1 MGLQGSLLL
10 FFVKPKANSLNFAA
24 MKPFWR
30 ILRYTRPFRVNI
42 AFNVLFNLLSILFS
56 LVSIGL
62 VIPVLGIIFNNAT
75 GDLSPP
81 QMDGDLISYAR
92 DYLNY
97 EIGTRFQE
105 VGQSDALLYVCIWVV
120 TAFFFKNLFNYLA
133 LFSITP
139 LRNGVTRDLRA
150 DLHHKI
156 LALPISF
163 FTEQR
168 KGDII
173 SRMTTDLKEI
183 EWSMLMTIEMF
194 FREPIMIIASL
205 AILIWMSPAL
215 TVFVFIL
222 LPVVSFI
229 VTSIGKSLKRSS
241 VKAQEKMGEL
251 MSQTEE
257 NLSGLKV
264 IKAFNAEQLKGN
276 LFQRTI
282 DQYFRLMNSVM
293 RKNDLASPLS
303 EFLGAVVMAVII
315 WYGGTLVLNEGG
327 FTAEQFIAYVLFF
340 YQIIPPAKSLS
351 KASYHIQ
358 RGNAASE
365 RVIEIL
371 DAENPI
377 KDKPGAL
384 PINDFKES
392 IKLDKVSFAY
402 GEKDVLREVSLEV
415 PKGKMVALVG
425 QSGSGKTT
433 LTNLVP
439 RFYDISRGS
448 LTLDGQE
455 VRDLKIKDL
464 RSLMGIVTQESLLFN
479 ESIFYNIAL
488 GKPEANLEEVV
499 RAAKIANAHEF
510 IEKLEQGYQTNIGDS
525 GNKLSGGQKQR
536 LSIARAVLKNP
547 PILILDEATS
557 ALDTESEKLV
567 QEALY
572 KLMANRTSLVI
583 AHRLST
589 IQHADEIVVMDGGRI
604 AERGNHQQLL
614 AKDGIYRRLVEMQKF
629 D

>member
-1 MGLQGSLLL
+1 
-10 FFVKPKANSLNFAA
+10 

-30 ILRYTRPFRVNI
+30 ILRYARPYRMNI
-42 AFNVLFNLLSILFS
+42 VSNVIFNLLSIVFS
-56 LVSIGL
+56 LASIGL
-62 VIPVLGIIFNNAT
+62 VIPVLGIIFNHT
-75 GDLSPP
+75 GGELIRPEF
-81 QMDGDLISYAR
+81 QGDVLGYAR

-105 VGQSDALLYVCIWVV
+105 VGQADALMYVCIWVV
-120 TAFFFKNLFNYLA
+120 AAFFLKNLFNYLA

-150 DLHHKI
+150 ELHHKI

-173 SRMTTDLKEI
+173 SRMTSDLKEI

-205 AILIWMSPAL
+205 GILIWMSPGL

-222 LPVVSFI
+222 LPVVSLI
-229 VTSIGKSLKRSS
+229 VTTIGKSLKRSS
-241 VKAQEKMGEL
+241 TRAQEKMGEL

-257 NLSGLKV
+257 NVSGLKV
-264 IKAFNAEQLKGN
+264 IKAFNAEPLKES
-276 LFQRTI
+276 LFKRTI
-282 DQYFRLMNSVM
+282 DQYFRIMNNVM

-303 EFLGAVVMAVII
+303 EFLGALVMAVII
-315 WYGGTLVLNEGG
+315 WYGGTLVLNEDG

-340 YQIIPPAKSLS
+340 YQVIPPAKALS

-377 KDKPGAL
+377 KDKPDARDVH
-384 PINDFKES
+384 DFETS
-392 IKLDKVSFAY
+392 IRLDKVSFAY
-402 GEKDVLREVSLEV
+402 GEKNVLKEVELEI
-415 PKGKMVALVG
+415 PKGKMIALVG

-439 RFYDISRGS
+439 RFYDITGGS
-448 LTLDGQE
+448 LTLDGYE
-455 VRDLKIKDL
+455 IRDLKIKDL
-464 RSLMGIVTQESLLFN
+464 RALMGIVTQESLLFN
-479 ESIFYNIAL
+479 ESVFYNIAL
-488 GKPEANLEEVV
+488 GKPQASMEEVV
-499 RAAKIANAHEF
+499 NAAKIANAHEF
-510 IEKLEQGYQTNIGDS
+510 IEKLEDGYQTNIGDGGS
-525 GNKLSGGQKQR
+525 KLSGGQKQR

-572 KLMANRTSLVI
+572 KLMENRTSLVI

-589 IQHADEIVVMDGGRI
+589 IQHADEIIVMDEGRI
-604 AERGNHQQLL
+604 AERGSHQELM
-614 AKDGIYRRLVEMQKF
+614 AKDGMYRRLVEMQKF

>member
-1 MGLQGSLLL
+1 
-10 FFVKPKANSLNFAA
+10 

-30 ILRYTRPFRVNI
+30 IMRYARPYRSNI
-42 AFNVLFNLLSILFS
+42 VFNVVFNLLSIIFS
-56 LVSIGL
+56 LASIGL
-62 VIPVLGIIFNNAT
+62 VIPVLGIIFNQADSVGEKAEFDGN
-75 GDLSPP
+75 L
-81 QMDGDLISYAR
+81 MDYVR

-97 EIGTRFQE
+97 EIGARFHE
-105 VGQSDALLYVCIWVV
+105 LGQAEALLYVCIWVV
-120 TAFFFKNLFNYLA
+120 AAFFLKNLFNYLA

-139 LRNGVTRDLRA
+139 LRNGITRDLRA
-150 DLHHKI
+150 ELHHKI

-173 SRMTTDLKEI
+173 SRMTSDLKEI
-183 EWSMLMTIEMF
+183 EWSVLMTIEMF

-205 AILIWMSPAL
+205 VILIWMSPAL

-222 LPVVSFI
+222 LPVVSLI
-229 VTSIGKSLKRSS
+229 VTTIGKSLKRSS
-241 VKAQEKMGEL
+241 ARAQHKMGEL

-257 NLSGLKV
+257 NVTGLKV
-264 IKAFNAEQLKGN
+264 IKAFNAEELKSN

-282 DQYFRLMNSVM
+282 DQYFRIMNSVM
-293 RKNDLASPLS
+293 RKNDLASPVS
-303 EFLGAVVMAVII
+303 EFLGAVVMSVII
-315 WYGGTLVLNEGG
+315 WYGGTLVLAEDG

-340 YQIIPPAKSLS
+340 YQVIPPAKALS

-371 DAENPI
+371 DADNPI

-384 PINDFKES
+384 PVHDFERS
-392 IKLDKVSFAY
+392 LKLEKVSFAY
-402 GEKDVLREVSLEV
+402 GEKDILKEVDLEI
-415 PKGKMVALVG
+415 PKGRMVALVG

-448 LTLDGQE
+448 ITLDGKE
-455 VRDLKIKDL
+455 IRDLKIKDL

-479 ESIFYNIAL
+479 ESVFYNIAL
-488 GKPEANLEEVV
+488 GKPEASMEEVIQ
-499 RAAKIANAHEF
+499 AAKIANAHEF
-510 IEKLEQGYQTNIGDS
+510 IEKLENGYHTNIGDA
-525 GNKLSGGQKQR
+525 GGKLSGGQKQR

-572 KLMANRTSLVI
+572 KLMGNRTSLVI

-589 IQHADEIVVMDGGRI
+589 IQHANEIIVMDQGRI
-604 AERGNHQQLL
+604 AERGSHQELM
-614 AKDGIYRRLVEMQKF
+614 ARDGMYRRLVEMQKF